1 MQQITISQV
10 EKHSLI
16 SEDSSEQNTV
26 TGRLAVLQRECHS
39 EQKQAFGIALSLSMH
54 SEYCS
59 LRGRLGAGVVALALL
74 AGGSFVVPRAVV
86 AQSWGV
92 AETVLII
99 DAIGR
104 IKLRIL
110 QSRDQ
115 PLILVPE
122 LPSHQSGLTH
132 HHHVLQGTA
141 RGANIIPVTRG
152 RVFQGWRRLG
162 SFWHRP
168 FPTPTSEVSKTSE
181 LKPCAPTVIKKG
193 STVRQPQKL

>member
-1 MQQITISQV
+1 MRTPRSRT
-10 EKHSLI
+10 L
-16 SEDSSEQNTV
+16 
-26 TGRLAVLQRECHS
+26 TGRLALLQLECHS
-39 EQKQAFGIALSLSMH
+39 EQKQAFDIALSLSMH
-54 SEYCS
+54 SEHCS
-59 LRGRLGAGVVALALL
+59 LRGRLGAGVVALTLL

-104 IKLRIL
+104 IKLCIL

-152 RVFQGWRRLG
+152 RVIQGWRRLC

-168 FPTPTSEVSKTSE
+168 FPIPTSEIIKTSE
-181 LKPCAPTVIKKG
+181 LKPCAP
-193 STVRQPQKL
+193 L